1 MSHESTLITT
11 LRRRLTIQVAQV
23 ERFFRD
29 SPAPS
34 YILLEIEDARRE
46 IATLK
51 AQAQHRGETI
61 ADDPLDQA

>member
-1 MSHESTLITT
+1 MSHERTLITT
-11 LRRRLTIQVAQV
+11 LRRRLAIQVKQV

-51 AQAQHRGETI
+51 AQAQRRGETI